1 MGCDGLEMRGVGAA
15 GVHLSPSKYPPPP
28 PGSALVPSR
37 LASIASL
44 VNPKGRARLFE
55 VANVYLSTPYMFI
68 LTAN

>member
-15 GVHLSPSKYPPPP
+15 GVHLSRSKYPPPP

-55 VANVYLSTPYMFI
+55 VANVLSAHVLKY
-68 LTAN
+68 